1 MHCDY
6 HCQKSNIVYYS
17 TYCLDLYGSQ
27 LWNYSKNDVN
37 AFYNYIAWR
46 KVVRRI
52 WKIPSTT
59 HCNLLPAINKSLPI
73 EFLMEKRCAKFIWSC
88 FNSHNLIVRN
98 ISMAAKI
105 SSFSDFGDNYRY
117 LSYKYGIGIHV
128 WHLPLCK
135 LYKCFDVFL
144 LNHHKTIA
152 NGVFIRDPCLLRENN
167 IVDDDQD
174 LTSTELTYMIDFLC
188 TS

>member
-1 MHCDY
+1 MALATNHIIIANCIKKTNNSP
-6 HCQKSNIVYYS
+6 CP
-17 TYCLDLYGSQ
+17 TYTSI
-27 LWNYSKNDVN
+27 SKLSLLQG
-37 AFYNYIAWR
+37 R
-46 KVVRRI
+46 SVVI
-52 WKIPSTT
+52 C
-59 HCNLLPAINKSLPI
+59 HG
-73 EFLMEKRCAKFIWSC
+73 
-88 FNSHNLIVRN
+88 H

-152 NGVFIRDPCLLRENN
+152 NGVFIRDLCLLRENN